1 MIHYLENT
9 DIDYTKWD
17 RCIATSENG
26 RIYARSWYLDAVAPN
41 WNALVLDDYRAVMP
55 ISERRR
61 FGIRYVYPPFWA
73 QQLGVFS
80 VDSEDYT
87 RAFLEALSKRF
98 LFSEMYLNAGNR
110 IEESFKPILKNNFE
124 LDLNRSYQSI
134 YEGYQANTRRNI
146 DKSKNSGLTL
156 FRNDT
161 PDAII
166 HLFRANKGEQLEHLI
181 EDDYHR
187 LKHLLYAGM
196 HRGVGQTYS
205 VYDESNTQLAGA
217 YFMFEHNR
225 LVFLF
230 SGQSEYGK
238 ERRALYFLLDEV
250 IIEHAG
256 HPLLLDFEGSS
267 IPGLARFYEG
277 FGAANV
283 PYPYIRINRLPWP
296 FNLLKK

>member
-1 MIHYLENT
+1 MIRYIENT
-9 DIDYTKWD
+9 DIDYSKWD
-17 RCIATSENG
+17 RCLATSPNG
-26 RIYARSWYLDAVAPN
+26 RIYARSWYLDAVAPD

-55 ISERRR
+55 LCERRR
-61 FGIRYVYPPFWA
+61 LGIRYVYPPFWA

-80 VDSEDYT
+80 AEAEDHSE
-87 RAFLEALSKRF
+87 AFLQVLKEKF
-98 LFSEMYLNAGNR
+98 LFSEMYLNAGNKVADG
-110 IEESFKPILKNNFE
+110 FNPILKNNFE
-124 LDLNRSYQSI
+124 LDLNRSYQAI

-156 FRNDT
+156 FRND
-161 PDAII
+161 PPEAII
-166 HLFRANKGEQLEHLI
+166 NLFRANKGNDLAHLH

-187 LKHLLYAGM
+187 LKHLLYAGI

-205 VYDESNTQLAGA
+205 VYDESNTLLAGA
-217 YFMFEHNR
+217 YFMHEHNR
-225 LVFLF
+225 VIFLF

-256 HPLLLDFEGSS
+256 HPLILDFEGSS

-277 FGAANV
+277 FGAQNV

-296 FNLLKK
+296 FNRLKK